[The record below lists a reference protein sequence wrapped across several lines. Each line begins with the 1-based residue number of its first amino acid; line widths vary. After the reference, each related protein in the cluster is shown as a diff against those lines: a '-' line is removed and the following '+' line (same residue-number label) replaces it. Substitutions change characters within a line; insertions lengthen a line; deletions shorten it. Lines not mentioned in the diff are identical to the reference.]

1 MGFRWWLI
9 ETRAYTPKF
18 MIFRNGH
25 RNGRIMTS
33 VKFGCYQ
40 NTYRYDWSRNIGAW
54 TSTIK
59 FCELPDNTALNSID
73 SLVNSTQVIA
83 RIKRPAGHVCPWQ
96 VDGDA
101 FRWTIATMRLHDE
114 EDACSYD

>member
-1 MGFRWWLI
+1 MPCPLCTEGVTVTGKISF
-9 ETRAYTPKF
+9 
-18 MIFRNGH
+18 
-25 RNGRIMTS
+25 
-33 VKFGCYQ
+33 
-40 NTYRYDWSRNIGAW
+40 SRNCFTFGPEYTGENSDAIRIPIDMIGLA
-54 TSTIK
+54 TLVHGPQPSN
-59 FCELPDNTALNSID
+59 FVLPDNTALNSID
-73 SLVNSTQVIA
+73 SLVNSTKVIA